1 MRVPRRSAS
10 GGAALVVVL
19 VPLLVFVSACE
30 SGTPDPS
37 AAPGSAAPTL
47 STTTSPSPSPTSGP
61 ASPPTDVAT
70 PVPRR
75 FRNLLPGMPAVLD
88 GDVYGADRPGQVDK
102 RIAHDPAYLY
112 VPNSYGAPITTVID
126 QRTHEIVRILH
137 TGEMSQHVTPSYD
150 LSTLY
155 VEASASNS
163 IVAID
168 PQTGRIRQRF
178 EVERPYNLYFTTD
191 GRTGIVIDEEFD
203 RLLFVDPVT
212 FRTRDTLHDPRCRG
226 PNHADF
232 TANGRFFLVTCEF
245 SGSILRVATL
255 GHRVVGS
262 LDLPAGAKPQD
273 VRLSPDGQSFFV
285 ADMDRNLLLRIPWD
299 RLEVAAETTL
309 PAMPHGIYPSRDGRF
324 LYISCR
330 LAGVVSVYSLARARV
345 VDTWTIP
352 GGGTPDMGGVSADGR
367 VLWLSGRTSGYVYGW
382 NTRTGRLIVKI
393 RVGGSPHGLLVWPQP
408 GRYSLGHTG
417 TLR

>member
-1 MRVPRRSAS
+1 MRVPRRSVLA
-10 GGAALVVVL
+10 GALLVVVP
-19 VPLLVFVSACE
+19 VPLLVLLSACE
-30 SGTPDPS
+30 PGTPDPS
-37 AAPGSAAPTL
+37 AAPGSAATV
-47 STTTSPSPSPTSGP
+47 STTASPTADP
-61 ASPPTDVAT
+61 AAPPTAAAT

-75 FRNLLPGMPAVLD
+75 FQHLLPGMPAVLD
-88 GDVYGADRPGQVDK
+88 GDVYSAARPGRVDK

-112 VPNSYGAPITTVID
+112 VPNSYGEPITTVID
-126 QRTHEIVRILH
+126 QRTREVVRILR
-137 TGEMSQHVTPSYD
+137 TGSLSQHVTPSYD

-163 IVAID
+163 IVATD
-168 PQTGRIRQRF
+168 PRTGRIRQRF
-178 EVERPYNLYFTTD
+178 EVERPYNLYFTPD
-191 GRTGIVIDEEFD
+191 GRTAIVIDEEFD
-203 RLLFVDPVT
+203 RLLFVDPVS
-212 FRTRDTLHDPRCRG
+212 FRTRDTVHDPRCRG

-245 SGSILRVATL
+245 SGSILQVSTL

-273 VRLSPDGQSFFV
+273 IRLSPDGQNFFV

-324 LYISCR
+324 VYVSCR
-330 LAGVVSVYSLARARV
+330 LAGVVSVYSIAQERV

-367 VLWLSGRTSGYVYGW
+367 ILWLSGRTSGDVYGW
-382 NTRTGRLIVKI
+382 NTRTGRLIAKI

-408 GRYSLGHTG
+408 GRHSLGHTG